1 MGQAE
6 IAPPKV
12 FLSHASEDKDR
23 FVRAF
28 ATQLREKGIEAWV
41 DEWEIYPGDS
51 LVQKIYDAGIG
62 AAQAVLIVLSRN
74 SVDKPWVK
82 DELDV
87 SVIRRIEEGM
97 RIIPIVLDACTI
109 PTALRAT
116 LHVKI
121 PDLNNFDVQLSGIV
135 DTLYG
140 RSKKPALGSPPAYIR
155 ATRESVPGL
164 KPIDSVLL
172 KMAGDK
178 EIENDGRG
186 FISAEEMLDEA
197 TSQGISR
204 YSFFESL
211 GVLERKHY
219 FKLITFLGGE
229 PSEPEL
235 RSLVG
240 GGVSSLSMTF
250 HGFEQY
256 AKVYIPHYKAIERD
270 IRLQIVNHGQD
281 NSVSI
286 AEALQQPVRV
296 IDHVLQRLAQRKY
309 IEIIR
314 ESGPTTSFFNVSPEL
329 RRLVEEDS

>member
-6 IAPPKV
+6 MAPPKV
-12 FLSHASEDKDR
+12 FLSHASEDKGR

-87 SVIRRIEEGM
+87 SVIRKIEEGM
-97 RIIPIVLDACTI
+97 RIIPIVLDDCTI

-121 PDLNNFDVQLSGIV
+121 TDLNNFDAQLSSIV

-140 RSKKPALGSPPAYIR
+140 RSKKPALGSPPAYIH
-155 ATRESVPGL
+155 ATLENVPGL
-164 KPIDSVLL
+164 KPIDNVLL

-178 EIENDGRG
+178 EIEKDGRG
-186 FISAEEMLDEA
+186 FISTEEMLDEA

-204 YSFFESL
+204 YNFFESL
-211 GVLERKHY
+211 GVLDHKHY
-219 FKLITFLGGE
+219 FKLAPFLGGE
-229 PSEPEL
+229 PSEP
-235 RSLVG
+235 G
-240 GGVSSLSMTF
+240 GGASSLSITF

-256 AKVYIPHYKAIERD
+256 AKAYIPNYKAIERD
-270 IRLQIVNHGQD
+270 VRLQIVNHGQD

-286 AEALQQPVRV
+286 AEALQQPLKV

-314 ESGPTTSFFNVSPEL
+314 ESGPTTYFINVSPEL